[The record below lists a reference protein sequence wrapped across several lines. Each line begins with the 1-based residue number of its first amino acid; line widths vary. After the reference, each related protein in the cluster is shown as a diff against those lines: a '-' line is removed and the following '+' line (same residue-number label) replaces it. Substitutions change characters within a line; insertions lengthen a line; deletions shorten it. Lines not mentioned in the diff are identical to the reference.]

1 MKKSGIIFF
10 ILVVITSLLAAS
22 CVTRQV
28 PVVETYSETEYKTEY
43 RTEPYTETVD
53 AVISSK
59 QGVSYPN
66 VKSKW
71 YTDLL
76 IPGFSGSG
84 GTYYFDYT
92 IESSHSKNQIQIDIS
107 QVAQE
112 ATGMVKVY
120 DLSGMGPI
128 PPRPTPMTTY
138 WLGNPAPLQ
147 PSEISWLNNLNVIIG
162 SAPLLGELQLG
173 AGGGSQILFDANGIR
188 EFGILAT
195 TYNAYAI
202 KSVKLLWTDEVMGT
216 KTVTGERQVPYQ
228 VPYQIEKQRTVYKTE
243 KVPLLGA
250 IFGK

>member
-1 MKKSGIIFF
+1 MKKLGMIFT
-10 ILVVITSLLAAS
+10 IVVMVSCMLATS

-28 PVVETYSETEYKTEY
+28 PVVETYYETEYKTEY
-43 RTEPYTETVD
+43 KTEPYTETVD

-107 QVAQE
+107 QVAHE
-112 ATGMVKVY
+112 ASGMVRVY
-120 DLSGMGPI
+120 DLSVTGPI
-128 PPRPTPMTTY
+128 PPRPTPMKQY
-138 WLGNPAPLQ
+138 WMDPA
-147 PSEISWLNNLNVIIG
+147 EISWLENLNAVTG
-162 SAPLLGELQLG
+162 SAPLLGEVQLG
-173 AGGGSQILFDANGIR
+173 IGGGSQILFDANGIR

-216 KTVTGERQVPYQ
+216 KTVTGERQVSYQ
-228 VPYQIEKQRTVYKTE
+228 VPYQVEKQRTVYKTE

>member
-1 MKKSGIIFF
+1 MKKSGILFF
-10 ILVVITSLLAAS
+10 ILIVISSLLATS

-92 IESSHSKNQIQIDIS
+92 IESSHTKNQIEINIS

-112 ATGMVKVY
+112 ASGMVRVY
-120 DLSGMGPI
+120 DLSSTGPI
-128 PPRPTPMTTY
+128 PPRPTPFKDY
-138 WLGNPAPLQ
+138 WMQ
-147 PSEISWLNNLNVIIG
+147 PSEINWLNNLNAVLG
-162 SAPLLGELQLG
+162 SARLLGEVQLG
-173 AGGGSQILFDANGIR
+173 SGGGSQILFDANGVR

-195 TYNAYAI
+195 TWNAYAI
-202 KSVKLLWTDEVMGT
+202 KSVKLLWTDEVTGT

-228 VPYQIEKQRTVYKTE
+228 VPYQVEKQRTVYQTE
-243 KVPLLGA
+243 TVPFWDA